1 MTAVTTI
8 DGMQKGGQRRDI
20 ASAYQTTAGVFDE
33 MKTPDGALRPHWE
46 PLLKELA
53 AGDEAAY
60 QRRLLSA
67 RRTVR
72 DNGVTYN
79 VYDDEG
85 GEARPWDLDI
95 LPLVI
100 SAQDWTKL
108 ETGIVQRARLAN
120 ALLDDIYGPRALI
133 TEGTLPPHVIA
144 GHPRFL
150 RPLAGVVPAGGVRM
164 HFYAADLGRQADG
177 SWVVLSERADAPSGA
192 GYALENR
199 IVVSQTFP
207 ELFRDCRVRRLAA
220 FFHSYR
226 EAVTGLVG
234 ESRIRSVLLTPGPF
248 NESYFEH
255 AYLARYLGLTLVEGE
270 DLAVRDGAVYLKTL
284 SGLERVDVIF
294 RRVDSDFC
302 DPLELRSD
310 SALGVPGLVE
320 AARAGKV
327 IIANALG
334 GGVVEGPWLAA
345 FEHRLCQS
353 LLGEALELS
362 SVRTIWCGTR
372 DARRAAL
379 ADSAQF
385 LFRDAFDNRPLSAKG
400 IDVKLGSALDKT
412 EHARLAVALERRGST
427 FVAQDIAPLATA
439 PVYEDGR
446 LTARPVA
453 LRVFAAWTPQG
464 YVVMPGG
471 LTRVAHDDG
480 TRAPSLQS
488 GAASKDSWVL
498 TDGPVDRFSLLA
510 PASERLRIRR
520 MGDEAPSRAMD
531 NLFWLGRY
539 AERAE
544 ELVRVVRAVVLRL
557 GDDAGIDGPSN
568 AADLTQRLLVP
579 LAQATPGAA
588 DAATAGDLAPLA
600 RELHSL
606 VYDPANAVGLQRMLN
621 NVHRTAWSVRDRL
634 SPDTW
639 RTTLAFCRSEMLPKP
654 GDEPDPAGI
663 LTYLDMLVRRSAA
676 LAGLSA
682 ENMTRGRN
690 WLFLEL
696 GRRIERA
703 TNMSWLLQQT
713 LGAPGRDD
721 EHRLPLSL
729 EIADSTMTYRYRYL
743 GVFQAAPVIDLLLLD
758 DSNPRAV
765 AFQIATLKSHTG
777 ELPRANSAQARGL
790 DKEIVDAM
798 LGRLKGAE
806 PGRLAAIAK
815 SGRRDELLEII
826 SYLQDALGALT
837 DAVTRTFFQH
847 SIRFRIGSA
856 PRREMR

>member
-1 MTAVTTI
+1 MSTLEGLEKNAA
-8 DGMQKGGQRRDI
+8 RRDI
-20 ASAYQTTAGVFDE
+20 ASDYATHPGVFDE
-33 MKTPDGALRPHWE
+33 MKDEKGLLRAHWGD
-46 PLLKELA
+46 LVKELS
-53 AGDEAAY
+53 AGDEASY
-60 QRRLLSA
+60 MRRLVSA

-79 VYDDEG
+79 VYDDAG

-95 LPLVI
+95 LPLLVG
-100 SAQDWTKL
+100 AQDWARL
-108 ETGIVQRARLAN
+108 EAGITQRARLMN
-120 ALLDDIYGPRALI
+120 ALLDDVYGPRALI
-133 TEGTLPPHVIA
+133 REGAIPPHVIA

-150 RPLAGVVPAGGVRM
+150 RPLAGVVPAGGVRV
-164 HFYAADLGRQADG
+164 HFYSADVGRRADG
-177 SWVVLSERADAPSGA
+177 SWVVLSERADAPSGS

-220 FFHSYR
+220 FFHAYR
-226 EAVTGLVG
+226 EAVSGLA
-234 ESRIRSVLLTPGPF
+234 SDARMRSVLLTPGPY

-270 DLAVRDGAVYLKTL
+270 DLAVRDGIVYLKTL
-284 SGLERVDVIF
+284 SGLERVDVIY

-302 DPLELRSD
+302 DPVELRSD

-320 AARAGKV
+320 AARNGKV

-334 GGVVEGPWLAA
+334 GGVAEGPWLAA
-345 FEHRLCQS
+345 FEHRLCQA
-353 LLGEALELS
+353 LLGEPLALPG
-362 SVRTIWCGTR
+362 VRTMWLGTR

-379 ADSAQF
+379 AEGGDF
-385 LFRDAFDNRPLSAKG
+385 LYRDAFDNRPLSCKG
-400 IDVKLGSALDKT
+400 VNV
-412 EHARLAVALERRGST
+412 RLASTLDRAARDAFAIQLERRGGM
-427 FVAQDIAPLATA
+427 FVAQEIAPLATA
-439 PVYEDGR
+439 PVYDSGR
-446 LTARPVA
+446 LTPRPVA
-453 LRVFAAWTPQG
+453 LRVFAAWTPNG
-464 YVVMPGG
+464 YIVMPGG

-488 GAASKDSWVL
+488 GAASKDTWVL

-544 ELVRVVRAVVLRL
+544 ELVRVARAVVLRL
-557 GDDAGIDGPSN
+557 GDDAGIDAPSN
-568 AADLTQRLLVP
+568 AADMTQRLLVP
-579 LAQATPGAA
+579 LSQATSAAA
-588 DAATAGDLAPLA
+588 DAAAHGDMVPLA
-600 RELHSL
+600 GELHSL
-606 VYDPANAVGLQRMLN
+606 VYDPSNTVGLQRMLN
-621 NVHRTAWSVRDRL
+621 NVYRTAWSVRDRL

-639 RTTLAFCRSEMLPKP
+639 RTTLAFCTFENLPEP

-703 TNMSWLLQQT
+703 SNMSWLLQQT
-713 LGAPGRDD
+713 LGAPGGDD
-721 EHRLPLSL
+721 EARLPLSL

-743 GVFQAAPVIDLLLLD
+743 GVYQAAPVLDLLLLD

-765 AFQIATLKSHTG
+765 AFQIATLKARTAD
-777 ELPRANSAQARGL
+777 LPRANSAQARGL

-798 LGRLKGAE
+798 LGRLRGAE

-815 SGRRDELLEII
+815 TGRRDDLLDVIA
-826 SYLQDALGALT
+826 YLQDALGALT
-837 DAVTRTFFQH
+837 DAVTRTYFQH
-847 SIRFRIGSA
+847 SVRFRTGSA
-856 PRREMR
+856 PRREFR

>member
-1 MTAVTTI
+1 MATI
-8 DGMQKGGQRRDI
+8 EDIEKNVMRRDL
-20 ASAYQTTAGVFDE
+20 ASAYVPRAGVFDE
-33 MKTPDGALRPHWE
+33 MKTAPGALRPHWE
-46 PLLKELA
+46 ALVKDLS

-60 QRRLLSA
+60 ERRLVSA

-95 LPLVI
+95 IPLLI
-100 SAQDWTKL
+100 SAQDWATL
-108 ETGIVQRARLAN
+108 EAGIIQRARLSN

-133 TEGTLPPHVIA
+133 SEGVLPPHVIA
-144 GHPRFL
+144 GHPQFQRA
-150 RPLAGVVPAGGVRM
+150 LAGVAPAGGVRV
-164 HFYAADLGRQADG
+164 HFYSADLGRRADG
-177 SWVVLSERADAPSGA
+177 SWVILSERADAPSGS

-220 FFHSYR
+220 FFHAYR
-226 EAVTGLVG
+226 EGVNGLVR

-270 DLAVRDGAVYLKTL
+270 DLAVRDGIVYLKTL
-284 SGLERVDVIF
+284 SGLERVDVIY
-294 RRVDSDFC
+294 RRVDTDFC
-302 DPLELRSD
+302 DPVELRSD

-320 AARAGKV
+320 AARSGKV

-334 GGVVEGPWLAA
+334 GGVAEGPWMAA
-345 FEHRLCQS
+345 FERRLCQS
-353 LLGEALELS
+353 LLGEALKLS

-372 DARRAAL
+372 DSRRAAL
-379 ADSAQF
+379 AESADL
-385 LFRDAFDNRPLSAKG
+385 LFRNAFDNRPMTAKG
-400 IDVKLGSALDKT
+400 ANVRIGSTLDKA
-412 EHARLAVALERRGST
+412 ARDALAVQLDRRGST
-427 FVAQDIAPLATA
+427 FVAQEIAPLSTA
-439 PVYEDGR
+439 PVYEDGT
-446 LTARPVA
+446 LIARPVS

-464 YVVMPGG
+464 YIVMPGG

-480 TRAPSLQS
+480 ARAPSLQS

-498 TDGPVDRFSLLA
+498 TDGPVDRFTLLA

-557 GDDAGIDGPSN
+557 GDDAGIDAPSN
-568 AADLTQRLLVP
+568 ATDLTQRLLVP
-579 LAQATPGAA
+579 LSQATQAAA
-588 DAATAGDLAPLA
+588 DAAAAGDMAPLTH
-600 RELHSL
+600 ELNSL
-606 VYDPANAVGLQRMLN
+606 IFDPANPVGLQRMLN
-621 NVHRTAWSVRDRL
+621 NVYRTAWSVRDRL

-639 RTTLAFCRSEMLPKP
+639 RTTLAFCTSENLPMP
-654 GDEPDPAGI
+654 NEEPDPTGM

-696 GRRIERA
+696 GRRLERA

-713 LGAPGRDD
+713 LGEPGGDD
-721 EHRLPLSL
+721 EARLPLSL

-743 GVFQAAPVIDLLLLD
+743 GVYQAAPVIDLLLLD
-758 DSNPRAV
+758 DGNPRAV
-765 AFQIATLKSHTG
+765 AFQIATLKARAAD
-777 ELPRANSAQARGL
+777 LPRANSAQARGL

-798 LGRLKGAE
+798 LGRLRGAE

-815 SGRRDELLEII
+815 TGRRDELLDVIN
-826 SYLQDALGALT
+826 YLQDALGALT
-837 DAVTRTFFQH
+837 DAITRTYFQH
-847 SIRFRIGSA
+847 SVRFRLGSA
-856 PRREMR
+856 PRREFR